1 MKRVLVTG
9 ASGFVGANLA
19 RRLLVDGYEVHLL
32 LRPGYEAWRIDEI
45 ADHCVIHLADLTDAE
60 AVMRAFRI
68 AAPEWVFHL
77 AAYGAYP
84 HQRDLSKALATNVAG
99 LANIFDACKAH
110 SVSTVINA
118 GSSSEY
124 GLMDHPP
131 TELECVEPNSAYAI
145 SKVAATHLCRQV
157 ARTSKL
163 EITTLRLYSV
173 YGPFEEPKRFIPT
186 LIVHGL
192 EERLPPLVDPAVAR
206 DYVYVDDVVEA
217 FLLAAGTPM
226 EEPGAVFN
234 IGTGRQVSIGETVET
249 IREQLGI
256 IDAPRWGSMEN
267 RSWDT
272 DVWVSNPSKAFE
284 QIGWA
289 AGTSFEDGLEQM
301 TRWLG
306 ERANFEFYRPRVNRA

>member
-1 MKRVLVTG
+1 M
-9 ASGFVGANLA
+9 
-19 RRLLVDGYEVHLL
+19 VDGYEVHLL
-32 LRPGYEAWRIDEI
+32 LRPDYEAWRLDAI
-45 ADHCVIHLADLTDAE
+45 ADDCTFHIADLTDSE
-60 AVMRAFRI
+60 SVMRTVRSS
-68 AAPEWVFHL
+68 APEWVFHL

-84 HQRDLSKALATNVAG
+84 HQRDLGKALETNVVG
-99 LANIFDACKAH
+99 LSNLFEACRAH
-110 SVSTVINA
+110 SVSTLINA

-124 GLMDHPP
+124 GLQDHAPLE
-131 TELECVEPNSAYAI
+131 TELVQPNSAYAI
-145 SKVAATHLCRQV
+145 SKVAATQLCQQV
-157 ARTSKL
+157 ARTSSL

-173 YGPFEEPKRFIPT
+173 YGPFEEPKRFMPT

-234 IGTGRQVSIGETVET
+234 IGTGRQVSIGEVVEVL
-249 IREQLGI
+249 REQLGI
-256 IDAPRWGSMEN
+256 IDTPRWGSMEN

-289 AGTSFEDGLEQM
+289 AGTSFEEGLEQM
-301 TRWLG
+301 SAWLG
-306 ERANFEFYRPRVNRA
+306 ERDNFEFYRPRVNRA